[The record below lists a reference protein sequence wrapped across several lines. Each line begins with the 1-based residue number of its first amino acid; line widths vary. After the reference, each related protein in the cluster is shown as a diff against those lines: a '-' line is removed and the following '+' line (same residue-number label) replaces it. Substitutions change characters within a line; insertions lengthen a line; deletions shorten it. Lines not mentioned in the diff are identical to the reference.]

1 MRKTALLL
9 VIAVYGYA
17 ANAQFSLRPQIGIE
31 SPVTKITYNN
41 QTSVKQQCQT
51 GTQIGLRADYQFK
64 SGFGP
69 FLGLFSHGP
78 MVSYNFNDPETGMTD
93 YKTSTGDTK
102 LQILGGMQ
110 YSSKPFVLSNKTNS
124 TKSNQESKPETNSI
138 CSHYSPCCSHRK
150 SMEAQKSAPQNVT
163 WTVKLQPSV
172 GIAYMP
178 SSKPDLETK
187 TIDNQTSY
195 TYNAGNVK
203 TEFVTGM
210 GFEFAVN
217 KKKILAF
224 SINYF
229 KGLGNN
235 ETKLT
240 TETAGK
246 TLTTYLSSNVSGWNA
261 SFGIPI
267 SFTKSKTSA
276 VKTSNPKLDK
286 PYHHSCGGYYHHRC
300 GNYIKI

>member
-17 ANAQFSLRPQIGIE
+17 ANAQFSLRPQIGFE
-31 SPVTKITYNN
+31 SPVTKINYNN
-41 QTSVKQQCQT
+41 QATVKQQCQT

-69 FLGLFSHGP
+69 FLGLFSHAP
-78 MVSYNFNDPETGMTD
+78 IVSYTFNDPETGMTN
-93 YKTSTGDTK
+93 YKTSTGDAK

-110 YSSKPFVLSNKTNS
+110 YSSKPFELSNKTTS
-124 TKSNQESKPETNSI
+124 PKPNQESTTETKSI
-138 CSHYSPCCSHRK
+138 CSHYSPCCAHRK
-150 SMEAQKSAPQNVT
+150 SMEAQKSAPQSLT

-178 SSKPDLETK
+178 SSTPNIETK
-187 TIDNQTSY
+187 TVDNQTNY

-210 GFEFAVN
+210 GFEFALN

-224 SINYF
+224 NINYF

-235 ETKLT
+235 ETKFT

-246 TLTTYLSSNVSGWNA
+246 TVTTSLSSKVSGWNV

-267 SFTKSKTSA
+267 SFTKSKTST
-276 VKTSNPKLDK
+276 VKTSNPKTNK
-286 PYHHSCGGYYHHRC
+286 PYHHSCGEYYHHRC